1 MKKYSANYCFSNHN
15 FVIQNLNGKRIN
27 NEFLPAICILKNILQ
42 RGKPTLPSVF
52 IQEKI
57 GAIHKRKDFEKSFAL
72 IDKKAPIWE
81 RIIRGDSKGNY
92 FPAKKF
98 YEDLVPKYLTEYRFI
113 QQLLIPEIPIN
124 VITQVP
130 SNNFK
135 DQQVDF
141 YLPQAYLI
149 IEIDGLQHLE
159 SSTKDHL
166 RDLYTA
172 KYGIETVRI
181 STSDLEAEN
190 AAFTDAINR
199 IRFRIENVI
208 SKQEVRRKD
217 DKLFISIE
225 DYKEAFENPIN
236 RDSPF
241 YVATSII
248 RFQILILELLEQG
261 ILELNSNWDFELYCD
276 NDTWFADLAIQD
288 LFQWFHPILKL
299 HHIDWKKPDYKIQ
312 KVSSPTGFSNSSNIV
327 KIDFSITKRYTDE
340 FQIHSDIIFVR
351 TDYLDEYRYFTEGDS
366 TDDLSFSSFQN
377 YDYFRVSTTTPVKY
391 KLKFGGKDS
400 NKKDL
405 LYLLKN
411 IFLQEIPS
419 LKFNEGQLPII
430 ANALA
435 GNDTIGLL
443 PTGSGKSI
451 CYQLSAILQP
461 AISFVVCPIKSLMYD
476 QKADLDLFRFN
487 RVNLISSDDSAEEKN
502 KVQYEFSR
510 GKYFFIF
517 ISPERFQLKTFREY
531 FNAVSKNFSIAFA
544 IIDEVHCLSEWGHD
558 FRTAYLNLAKTIN
571 KLCNNFTFIGLTAT
585 ASVNVL
591 KDIQVEFGIENM
603 NVKTPLDYT
612 RKELEFHVIDDKGDK
627 LGSTQRLL
635 SKMQNDENIFNV
647 KGRDSKCGI
656 IFTPTVNGSNGCYN
670 LSRTLSAYFK
680 TNIKYYSGSSP
691 KKNNEAIISD
701 SEFDEHKKT
710 VQNEFKENQFSLLI
724 ATKAFGMGVNKPNIF
739 YTIHYGIPNSMEAL
753 YQEGGRAGRDKLR
766 FEKEKAKC
774 FVLLSKA
781 KASTK
786 LLEQFW
792 LPRTPLSRLNSLAK
806 QNENKLGDLSTNL
819 FFFSIGLDLIENEL
833 KIIQKLHISYSE
845 PNKKNVIING
855 NDISFAKPKVEKAIY
870 RLSQLGI
877 VEDWTIQSFF
887 DGGVFEVDFSEY
899 DTKSIKQSLLRTIN
913 KYDLRFSF
921 DSIETNPKYSVYK
934 KILNAPEKY
943 TEFDKLVM
951 ILLQWSYD
959 NFAYNRRQSLKNVYE
974 NCGEFADG
982 NIDSEQFKNRLEN
995 YFKFTESSYT
1005 LQHIAE
1011 KPWDS
1016 DKWFDVFYNS
1026 SGNFLHYKERG
1037 ALRDNLSRFLESYM
1051 YNPGL
1056 DLISGL
1062 LRLSLDDFEN
1072 ADGRRRM
1079 ENAFEEIQQFD
1090 KDQINSILIQ
1100 LLKIGTNLNN
1110 LSRVKLSE
1118 TVCNYFNDDSQL
1130 YKVQNELNDTV
1141 SLQLILDRT
1150 SSKLRKINQRLY
1162 GQLEKIR

>member
-1 MKKYSANYCFSNHN
+1 MIKYSANYCFSNHN
-15 FVIQNLNGKRIN
+15 FVIQNLHGKRIN

-57 GAIHKRKDFEKSFAL
+57 GAIHKRKDFENSFAL
-72 IDKKAPIWE
+72 IDKKPPVWE
-81 RIIRGDSKGNY
+81 RIIRGDQKGNY
-92 FPAKKF
+92 FPAKTF
-98 YEDLVPKYLTEYRFI
+98 YEDLIPKYLPDYRFI
-113 QQLLIPEIPIN
+113 QQLLIPEISIN

-130 SNNFK
+130 SDNFK
-135 DQQVDF
+135 NQQVDF

-149 IEIDGLQHLE
+149 IEIDGIQHAE
-159 SSTKDHL
+159 TSAKDQI

-181 STSDLEAEN
+181 STLDLEAEN
-190 AAFTDAINR
+190 KAFSDAINR
-199 IRFRIENVI
+199 IQSRIENVI
-208 SKQEVRRKD
+208 AKQETRKKD
-217 DKLFISIE
+217 DKLFISIK
-225 DYKEAFENPIN
+225 DYKEAFENPIKWDN
-236 RDSPF
+236 P
-241 YVATSII
+241 YHIATSII

-261 ILELNSNWDFELYCD
+261 ILELNSDWNLELQCD
-276 NDTWFADLAIQD
+276 NEPWFADVAIQD
-288 LFQWFHPILKL
+288 LFQWLHPILKL
-299 HHIDWKKPDYKIQ
+299 QNIDWKEPGYKIQ
-312 KVSSPTGFSNSSNIV
+312 KVSSPTGFSNSSNTI

-340 FQIHSDIIFVR
+340 FQTHSDIIFVR
-351 TDYLDEYRYFTEGDS
+351 TDYLDEYRYFTKGDS
-366 TDDLSFSSFQN
+366 TDELSFSSFQN
-377 YDYFRVSTTTPVKY
+377 YDYFRVSTTTPVEY

-400 NKKDL
+400 NEKDL
-405 LYLLKN
+405 LFLLKN
-411 IFLQEIPS
+411 IFLQEIPN

-430 ANALA
+430 ANALS

-443 PTGSGKSI
+443 PTGSGKSV

-517 ISPERFQLKTFREY
+517 ISPERFQLKAFREY
-531 FNAVSKNFSIAFA
+531 FRTVSKDFNIAYA
-544 IIDEVHCLSEWGHD
+544 VIDEVHCLSEWGHD
-558 FRTAYLNLAKTIN
+558 FRTAYLNLSKTIN

-627 LGSTQRLL
+627 LGSAQRLL
-635 SKMQNDENIFNV
+635 SKMQDDENIFDV
-647 KGRDSKCGI
+647 KGKDSKCGI

-691 KKNNEAIISD
+691 TKNNEPIIPD
-701 SEFDEHKKT
+701 SEFDEHKKI
-710 VQNEFKENQFSLLI
+710 VQNEYKENRFSLLT

-781 KASTK
+781 NTSTK
-786 LLEQFW
+786 ILEQFW
-792 LPRTPLSRLNSLAK
+792 LPRTPLSQLNSLK
-806 QNENKLGDLSTNL
+806 EKNEKKLGDLSTNL

-833 KIIQKLHISYSE
+833 KLIQKLHLSYSE
-845 PNKKNVIING
+845 PKKKNVTVIG
-855 NDISFAKPKVEKAIY
+855 NDISFSKPKVEKAIY

-877 VEDWTIQSFF
+877 IEDWTIESFF
-887 DGGVFEVDFSEY
+887 DGGVFEVDYSDY
-899 DTKSIKQSLLRTIN
+899 DTMSIKQSLLQTIN
-913 KYDLRFSF
+913 KYDSRFSF
-921 DSIETNPKYSVYK
+921 DSIDTDSKYSTYK
-934 KILNAPEKY
+934 KILNAPENY

-974 NCGEFADG
+974 NCSEFADG
-982 NIDSEQFKNRLEN
+982 NIDSDQFKNRLEN

-1005 LQHIAE
+1005 LQHVAE
-1011 KPWDS
+1011 NPRDS
-1016 DKWFDVFYNS
+1016 DKWFDVFYTT
-1026 SGNFLHYKERG
+1026 SGSFLSFKDRS
-1037 ALRDNLSRFLESYM
+1037 ALRDSLSRFLESYM

-1062 LRLSLDDFEN
+1062 IRLSLDDFEN
-1072 ADGRRRM
+1072 ADGKKRL
-1079 ENAFEEIQQFD
+1079 ESAFEEIQQFD
-1090 KDQINSILIQ
+1090 ENQITSILIEI
-1100 LLKIGTNLNN
+1100 LKIGTHLNN
-1110 LSRVKLSE
+1110 NGRNQLSE
-1118 TVCNYFNDDSQL
+1118 VLCNYFTDDSHL

-1141 SLQLILDRT
+1141 SLQLIVDRT
-1150 SSKLRKINQRLY
+1150 NSKLRKINQRLY